1 MSTLFTSLSRVM
13 NGMELLKVRKREDP
27 EKKTGDRKKKKPKNK
42 MIKPKKIKI

>member
-27 EKKTGDRKKKKPKNK
+27 EKKTGDRKKKTKNK
-42 MIKPKKIKI
+42 MIKPKKN